1 MVAHTQARPAR
12 QWPARLAGPPA
23 RRGTGEREDE
33 IVAMSASGEKYR
45 AQEYGGPG
53 RAIPSQVVAGY
64 LAALAIFGGLAA
76 IVYYPGR
83 IGLAA
88 IVFAFVAVAI
98 GRTIRR
104 LTALA
109 VAVATLGWLAGMI
122 VCVFL
127 DRPIF

>member
-1 MVAHTQARPAR
+1 MVAHTKARPAR
-12 QWPARLAGPPA
+12 KRSAWLARPPS
-23 RRGTGEREDE
+23 RRDADERGDE
-33 IVAMSASGEKYR
+33 TAAVSVSREEYR

-53 RAIPSQVVAGY
+53 RAVASQVVAGY

-88 IVFAFVAVAI
+88 IVIAFVAAAI
-98 GRTIRR
+98 GRTISR

-127 DRPIF
+127 DRPLF

>member
-1 MVAHTQARPAR
+1 
-12 QWPARLAGPPA
+12 
-23 RRGTGEREDE
+23 
-33 IVAMSASGEKYR
+33 MSASEHEYR
-45 AQEYGGPG
+45 AQEYGGPD
-53 RAIPSQVVAGY
+53 RALPSQVVAGY

-88 IVFAFVAVAI
+88 IVVAFVATAI

-109 VAVATLGWLAGMI
+109 VVVATLGWLAGMV
-122 VCVFL
+122 VCVVL

>member
-1 MVAHTQARPAR
+1 MSV
-12 QWPARLAGPPA
+12 
-23 RRGTGEREDE
+23 GEQD
-33 IVAMSASGEKYR
+33 YR
-45 AQEYGGPG
+45 AQEYGGPD
-53 RAIPSQVVAGY
+53 RTLPAQVVAGY
-64 LAALAIFGGLAA
+64 LAALAIFGGLTA

-88 IVFAFVAVAI
+88 IVVAFVAAAI
-98 GRTIRR
+98 GHTIRR

-109 VAVATLGWLAGMI
+109 VAVATLGWLGGMI